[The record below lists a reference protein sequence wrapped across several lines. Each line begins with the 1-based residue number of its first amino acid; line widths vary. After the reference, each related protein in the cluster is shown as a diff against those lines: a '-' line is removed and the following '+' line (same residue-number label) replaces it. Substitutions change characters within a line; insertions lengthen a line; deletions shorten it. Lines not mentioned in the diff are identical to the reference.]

1 VSGWI
6 VAKYALALA
15 GVALVLLADRV
26 GAHWLSFVGLGLIV
40 VAFLLRFAPRLRPPA
55 QAP

>member
-1 VSGWI
+1 MTGWA

-26 GAHWLSFVGLGLIV
+26 GVHWLSFVGLALIV
-40 VAFLLRFAPRLRPPA
+40 VAFLLRFPQRRLASRDT
-55 QAP
+55 